1 VTKYDLAQVKTGL
14 KAQITINGNTYDGSV
29 TKISK
34 IAGKNENGASTVDVD
49 VHIDNPDDQVYIGI
63 EGKVKIE
70 CETVQ
75 DAMVLPFSCVN
86 YDTKGSFCYVVEDG
100 VVVRRDVVT
109 GISSDTKIQ
118 IVSGISKDDVVI
130 SEVTSDITEGMP
142 VVAYDA
148 GDE

>member
-1 VTKYDLAQVKTGL
+1 
-14 KAQITINGNTYDGSV
+14 
-29 TKISK
+29 
-34 IAGKNENGASTVDVD
+34 
-49 VHIDNPDDQVYIGI
+49 
-63 EGKVKIE
+63 
-70 CETVQ
+70 
-75 DAMVLPFSCVN
+75 M
-86 YDTKGSFCYVVEDG
+86 EDG

-148 GDE
+148 GEE

>member
-1 VTKYDLAQVKTGL
+1 
-14 KAQITINGNTYDGSV
+14 
-29 TKISK
+29 
-34 IAGKNENGASTVDVD
+34 
-49 VHIDNPDDQVYIGI
+49 
-63 EGKVKIE
+63 
-70 CETVQ
+70 
-75 DAMVLPFSCVN
+75 MVLPFSCVN

-130 SEVTSDITEGMP
+130 SEVTSDITEGMS

-148 GDE
+148 GEE